1 MSSSFPRYAPR
12 GLFILS
18 AAVLILVSGWSAIR
32 ASEITA
38 TKDFME
44 VVAAAMEMA
53 NRFGPEH
60 VLVVLDIDNTLLAMN
75 GDLGSDQWFEWQRSL
90 IETDPNSRLAVA
102 KTFQG
107 LLQAQGVLFNLNK
120 MHPPQDDL
128 PALVARLQN
137 RGIYT
142 LVITSRG
149 DEFRPATESELRRND
164 YDFSLSAL
172 PVRNIPH
179 GTYEPYDLNDLAAS
193 GLTEKELAAFKLG
206 EPRPVSYAGGIL
218 MTAGQPKGAMLL
230 ALLHHSIA
238 DIQCVVYADDN
249 ARHVGYMFAAIAGRG
264 REISASHYRRED
276 CNVQRF
282 QEGDKEEVAEGW
294 QRLHSALEEVF
305 AE

>member
-1 MSSSFPRYAPR
+1 MHLSIPRYLLR
-12 GLFILS
+12 GLLIRWT
-18 AAVLILVSGWSAIR
+18 AVLIFASGWSALR

-38 TKDFME
+38 TNDFAS
-44 VVAAAMEMA
+44 VAEAAMEMA
-53 NRFGPEH
+53 DRYGPEH

-75 GDLGSDQWFEWQRSL
+75 GDLGSDPWFEWQRAL
-90 IETDPNSRLAVA
+90 IETDPNSDLVVA
-102 KTFQG
+102 KTFEG

-137 RGIYT
+137 RGVYT

-149 DEFRPATESELRRND
+149 DKFRTATERELRRNG

-179 GTYEPYDLNDLAAS
+179 GTYEPYEPDDLAGS
-193 GLTEKELAAFKLG
+193 GLTEKEASAFKLG
-206 EPRPVSYAGGIL
+206 KPRPVSYAGGIL

-230 ALLHHSIA
+230 ALLNHSIA
-238 DIQCVVYADDN
+238 DIQGIVYADDN

-264 REISASHYRRED
+264 LEISAFHFTRED

-282 QEGDKEEVAEGW
+282 QESDKEEVARGW
-294 QRLHSALEEVF
+294 QRLQSALEEVF